1 MKIQFF
7 GATREVTGSS
17 YLVANSKNHTVLV
30 DCGLFQRS
38 VIFEKKNFGLFD
50 FNPQELD
57 AVVVTHSHIDHIGRL
72 PKLIKDGYNGKIYLT
87 PPTFDLA
94 GLMLEDSLGLME
106 DEFHHFKTPMLF
118 TEHDVIRMLG
128 QCSTVDYK
136 KSFSPA
142 PGFTVT
148 FFNAGHILG
157 SAFILIE
164 ADGKSVIFS
173 GDLGNTP
180 VPLLKRISDP
190 PRADYV
196 VSESTYGSVLHET
209 KPVRNQGLKEAINFV
224 AQGRG
229 TLIIPSFA
237 LERTQEV
244 LYELNTLFEKKLVPQ
259 MPVYLDSPLAN
270 KVTKV
275 FKKYISKYFNQRAL
289 ETLMWDEDF
298 FSFPG
303 FSVSETAEESK
314 LINQVLGPKVVIA
327 GSGMMTGGRVLHHAK
342 RYLNNPESML
352 LFVGYQV
359 NSSLGRKILNGAKK
373 VIIHNEFVNIRARV
387 KALGAW
393 SDHADSAQIL
403 KFILTAKPSAV
414 FLTHGELK
422 QMKGLGN
429 SLEQQ
434 GIKVAIPKI
443 RESFEL

>member
-1 MKIQFF
+1 MKIQFL

-17 YLVANSKNHTVLV
+17 YLVTNSKNHTILI

-38 VIFEKKNFGLFD
+38 VIFEKKNFGAFD
-50 FNPQELD
+50 FDPKELD

-72 PKLIKDGYNGKIYLT
+72 PKLVKDGFNKNIFAT
-87 PPTFDLA
+87 PPTFDLF
-94 GLMLEDSLGLME
+94 GLMFEDSLHLMK
-106 DEFHHFKTPMLF
+106 DEYYHFGTPMLF
-118 TEHDVIRMLG
+118 DEHDVVRTLS
-128 QCSTVDYK
+128 QCSQVDYK
-136 KSFSPA
+136 VAFSPA
-142 PGFTVT
+142 PGFSVT

-157 SAFILIE
+157 SAFILVE
-164 ADGKSVIFS
+164 ADGKSIVFS
-173 GDLGNTP
+173 GDLGNSP
-180 VPLLKRISDP
+180 VLLLKRISDP

-209 KPVRNQGLKEAINFV
+209 KPARNQGLKEAVNFV
-224 AQGRG
+224 AQGKG

-244 LYELNTLFEKKLVPQ
+244 LYELNTLFEKKQVPQ
-259 MPVYLDSPLAN
+259 MPVYLDSPLAS

-275 FKKYISKYFNQRAL
+275 FRKYVPKYFNQRTL
-289 ETLMWDEDF
+289 ETLIWDEDF

-314 LINQVLGPKVVIA
+314 LINQVMGPKVVIA

-342 RYLNNPESML
+342 RYLNDPESMV
-352 LFVGYQV
+352 LFVGFQV
-359 NSSLGRKILNGAKK
+359 NSSLGRKILNGARK
-373 VIIHNEFVNIRARV
+373 VTIHNQTVNIRARV

-403 KFILTAKPSAV
+403 KWILMVSPKTA

-422 QMKGLGN
+422 QMAGLKIA
-429 SLEQQ
+429 LEQKGVQ
-434 GIKVAIPKI
+434 VAIPKI